1 MPWKSTRLAT
11 IGPKPQVRP
20 TFRIVTSTSASSPG
34 DTGTSRAEDNPENK
48 SITEL
53 EYLAAAR
60 AKKPQLIFLLADDA
74 PWSSSLRDAEQQ
86 KDDGKQIRYLRNR
99 LKAERWAAFFKSPD
113 DLAKQ
118 VLKSVFQL
126 ESTKR
131 VESMEAINQI
141 GATEFGPSF
150 LPKIQEQIEKQGSAE
165 FVILRLGPTPWWNT
179 RLHLAAALGSD
190 FTEILQFVLVDAEGR
205 FLTMAP
211 PTEIRRALAKALPK
225 LEMVYL
231 QSRDQPRNPQIRGQC
246 CKFVVEAKVCVDDR

>member
-1 MPWKSTRLAT
+1 MLRDCGYNVDAMEKYPARDDRPKAASEADVSHCDIY
-11 IGPKPQVRP
+11 IGIFAWRYGHV
-20 TFRIVTSTSASSPG
+20 PG
-34 DTGTSRAEDNPENK
+34 EDNPENK
-48 SITEL
+48 SITEV
-53 EYLAAAR
+53 EYLAVAR
-60 AKKPQLIFLLADDA
+60 AKKPRLIFLLADDA

-179 RLHLAAALGSD
+179 RLHLAAALGQTLSKSASSSSWTQRVA
-190 FTEILQFVLVDAEGR
+190 F
-205 FLTMAP
+205 
-211 PTEIRRALAKALPK
+211 
-225 LEMVYL
+225 
-231 QSRDQPRNPQIRGQC
+231 
-246 CKFVVEAKVCVDDR
+246 